1 MKKKHTQALHV
12 SVIGIDGS
20 GKSTFAASL
29 PMLLA
34 AEYQLQAGGAGETYV
49 VNTPDEDHLTSGFT
63 PDDLPFTARISALLK
78 RWAKKFTNH
87 RRIYPF
93 LKVATDDGAGRR
105 RAPDGIQVVARLRSE
120 RRQHAPLHHGPG
132 RKLSLSRQ

>member
-63 PDDLPFTARISALLK
+63 PDGLPFTARISTLLK

-87 RRIYPF
+87 RTRTRR
-93 LKVATDDGAGRR
+93 VDDA
-105 RAPDGIQVVARLRSE
+105 IHS
-120 RRQHAPLHHGPG
+120 
-132 RKLSLSRQ
+132 SLL